1 MPETRPRPKRRKHDA
16 SYKRL
21 FSQKRTVADLLRGFA
36 GDLARHLDFSTLDR
50 LPASFVTERL
60 GQRHA
65 DMLWKIQ
72 TANGRWL
79 YLLVLLEFQSTI
91 DSGMALRMLDYT
103 VRVLQGLSK
112 AERGPNG
119 EYPPLLPIVI
129 YNGQRRW
136 TAATDTRDLFAPMPE
151 DLLGY
156 LPRHRY
162 LLLDLRAL
170 DPSMLPPEN
179 VVSLVAMLEQA
190 RSQGQ
195 LEALGASMADW
206 LLRVGETKLLDAF
219 EAWITQV
226 LAERTNSAGTS
237 LELRTRNKEGGPM
250 STLAERVRKW
260 GDALNQEWL
269 EKGIQRGRE
278 EGTRKG
284 RQEAERELLYRLAAR
299 KFGPGT
305 AEQLI
310 PFLDDL
316 SDRGRI
322 AAVANGIIECETGEE
337 LIARAREA

>member
-1 MPETRPRPKRRKHDA
+1 
-16 SYKRL
+16 
-21 FSQKRTVADLLRGFA
+21 
-36 GDLARHLDFSTLDR
+36 
-50 LPASFVTERL
+50 
-60 GQRHA
+60 
-65 DMLWKIQ
+65 
-72 TANGRWL
+72 
-79 YLLVLLEFQSTI
+79 
-91 DSGMALRMLDYT
+91 MLDYT

-112 AERGPNG
+112 AERGPDG

-129 YNGQRRW
+129 YNGKRHW
-136 TAATDTRDLFAPMPE
+136 TAATDTRDLFAPMAE

-206 LLRVGETKLLDAF
+206 LLRVGETRLLDAF

-237 LELRTRNKEGGPM
+237 LELRTRNEEGGPM

-260 GDALNQEWL
+260 GDELNQEWL
-269 EKGIQRGRE
+269 EKGIQRGLE
-278 EGTRKG
+278 QGIQEG
-284 RQEAERELLYRLAAR
+284 RQEGRKEAERELLCQLAAR
-299 KFGPGT
+299 RFGHGT

-310 PFLDDL
+310 PFLEDL
-316 SDRGRI
+316 SNRGRI
-322 AAVANGIIECETGEE
+322 AAVANGIVECETGEE